1 MLRLRAL
8 SAIRTSFKI
17 AGSRSGCTGVYTPEE
32 LRHALNRPVVKRL
45 TELIQLRNT
54 HPAFDGNLHVE
65 HTDEHAVHLHWRQRE
80 SSCSLRV
87 DLATGVLN
95 IYD

>member
-1 MLRLRAL
+1 VRAL
-8 SAIRTSFKI
+8 TPRRDVRF
-17 AGSRSGCTGVYTPEE
+17 GSRSVGYSS
-32 LRHALNRPVVKRL
+32 LRPVVKRL

-54 HPAFDGNLHVE
+54 HSAFDGNLHVE
-65 HTDEHAVHLHWRQRE
+65 HTNAHAIHLHWRHRE
-80 SSCSLRV
+80 TSCSLRV